1 MRFHRQKFIS
11 FWQNN
16 RLNFV
21 KLERIMFILIH
32 RAGLNPV
39 FTIKIV
45 LKWPNNHFNS
55 ILLIWQ
61 CSICV
66 EIHWKY
72 FERRN
77 LRIFYRTRYM
87 YLERQWKKTVW
98 MFEMKLKISSPMKY
112 RIQNFPTSI
121 GTFQRNE
128 VSNSNFQTF
137 QFWAFQ
143 LLVFSNRSFQLHVSE
158 YFIGVQD

>member
-1 MRFHRQKFIS
+1 
-11 FWQNN
+11 
-16 RLNFV
+16 
-21 KLERIMFILIH
+21 MFILIY

-61 CSICV
+61 CSICA

-72 FERRN
+72 FERHN
-77 LRIFYRTRYM
+77 LRIFTAP
-87 YLERQWKKTVW
+87 EIHVFGKAVEKKTEVGNFWVW
-98 MFEMKLKISSPMKY
+98 MFEMKLKISSPSWKY

-128 VSNSNFQTF
+128 VSNANFLFSDFSILSFPTSHFF
-137 QFWAFQ
+137 QPH
-143 LLVFSNRSFQLHVSE
+143 FSTTCIRIFYRGARLE
-158 YFIGVQD
+158 YLTLYF